1 MNKSDMDESEK
12 VVTPEILSK
21 FCEETGI
28 KAIETSAKT
37 GVNVDEAFIQL
48 TKELVLKKATEKVKV
63 VDKIAAGS
71 MLSLESFKDKYEHGC
86 CGS

>member
-1 MNKSDMDESEK
+1 MDESEK

-37 GVNVDEAFIQL
+37 GVNV
-48 TKELVLKKATEKVKV
+48 
-63 VDKIAAGS
+63 
-71 MLSLESFKDKYEHGC
+71 
-86 CGS
+86 